1 MDPNRQYN
9 AIHPHRLLIT
19 GDTSMYLK
27 LTSHD
32 DAEELYR
39 LVHANRHHLSKSQAW
54 AKHIDF
60 LTLDK
65 SVKETVSQI
74 KADRWLQYRI
84 MAADQHAGQ
93 HIIGT
98 VTLFNRDV
106 LARNA
111 RLSCW
116 LAESAEG
123 QGYAKRAIKR
133 VLAYAFYEWN
143 VDSIFTDV
151 VSGDERAE
159 RLMTSLGATLTG
171 NTKNGTLN
179 DEPVTYREWTIRK

>member
-1 MDPNRQYN
+1 MNPDRQYH
-9 AIHPHRLLIT
+9 AAHPHSLIIT

-27 LTSHD
+27 LASHD

-39 LVHANRHHLSKSQAW
+39 LVHANRQHLSKSQAW

-65 SVKETVSQI
+65 SVKETVGHI

-84 MAADQHAGQ
+84 MAADEHARQ
-93 HIIGT
+93 RIVGT

-123 QGYAKRAIKR
+123 KGYAKRAIKR
-133 VLAYAFYEWN
+133 LLEYAFYKWN
-143 VDSIFTDV
+143 IDSIFTDIR
-151 VSGDERAE
+151 SGDERAE
-159 RLMTSLGATLTG
+159 RLMSSLGATPTG
-171 NTKNGTLN
+171 NSTQGSLH
-179 DEPVTYREWTIRK
+179 DEPVLYKEWMIHK